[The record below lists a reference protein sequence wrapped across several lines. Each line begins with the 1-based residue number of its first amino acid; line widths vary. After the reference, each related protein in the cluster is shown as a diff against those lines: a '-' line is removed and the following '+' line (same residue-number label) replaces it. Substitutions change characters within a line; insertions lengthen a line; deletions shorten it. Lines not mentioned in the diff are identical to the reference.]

1 MLVVWSEIVKQ
12 RGDIKAFITEPVP
25 VADALNAGLITVK
38 SPGVYLIN
46 GMVQFK
52 DVTAEIAGMEVNLR
66 VNKNATNYQHAC
78 KIGPLKDGGVPFT
91 FCVYISEFDINAS
104 DSSIQKA
111 QGEAYFQINVAYDKG
126 TSSLNSLSLVNNDGR
141 FVWCTV
147 THLG

>member
-1 MLVVWSEIVKQ
+1 MAWFNS
-12 RGDIKAFITEPVP
+12 
-25 VADALNAGLITVK
+25 
-38 SPGVYLIN
+38 
-46 GMVQFK
+46 
-52 DVTAEIAGMEVNLR
+52 VTAQIAGMEVNLR

-78 KIGPLKDGGVPFT
+78 KIGRVQDGGVPFT
-91 FCVYISEFDINAS
+91 FCVYINEFDINAS
-104 DSSIQKA
+104 DPSIQKA